1 MDLVDRQE
9 CQLRKLSQ
17 QLQKE
22 ISKCKL
28 LEQKLETSEAQMRAV
43 FEAMTDVVLMINL
56 HNNELGS
63 IKVLPTKPNQ
73 IYTDDTDVISQT
85 VEQFFHEQTAQVWL
99 EKVRQA
105 LELQQTLYFDY
116 YLSEQEHKVWFS
128 ASISPTSDQSVLW
141 VARDISDRK
150 QAEIELQHAKEAAE
164 AANKAKSQ
172 FLAAMSHELRTPLNS
187 ILGFSQIMYDD
198 TSCIGENREYLEI
211 INKSGQHLLQLINDV
226 LEMSK
231 IEAGRI
237 KLNEKKLDLYSLLDS
252 LENMLRLKATDKK
265 LTLVFERSPSL
276 PQYIIT
282 DESKLRQVLL
292 NLLGNAIKF
301 TQAGSVTLRVSM
313 GQQRQGGHGGH
324 GGQGGEEGH
333 GGQGGEEGQE
343 GHGDMGKIFDR
354 FFASPRLDVSP
365 SSPNP
370 QSPIPDPL
378 FLIFEIEDTGSGIS
392 AEEIN
397 NLFEA
402 FVQTDT
408 GRRSQEGTGLGLAI
422 SRKFVQLMGGDIT
435 VNSVLGQGSLFA
447 FHIRIKLAQIKQQP
461 KELSSQR
468 VKCLAP
474 DQPIYRLLIVEDN
487 QDHRQFLIKLLRPLG
502 FEIQQAENGQQGIAM
517 WENWHPHIIF
527 MDMQMPVMDGYEATR
542 EIKTRERK
550 DAQHNRYDNV
560 DNKNIPS
567 SSNSHFCTS
576 SFHTKII
583 ALTAYAFEEQ
593 RQVMISAGCDDFI
606 SKPFREEEIFDQ
618 LTKHL
623 GVRYIY
629 SESIVEQNNAV
640 RCRRLTC
647 EDLKVMPD
655 TWIQKL
661 YTAAKECNDESIFQ
675 LLAEIPTKYPNLIEV
690 LRQITYNFRFE
701 EIIEITEFL
710 IR

>member
-1 MDLVDRQE
+1 MDLVDCQE
-9 CQLRKLSQ
+9 CQLKNLSQ

-28 LEQKLETSEAQMRAV
+28 LEQRLETSEAQMRAV
-43 FEAMTDVVLMINL
+43 FEAMTDIVLMLNL
-56 HNNELGS
+56 HNNQLGS
-63 IKVLPTKPNQ
+63 IKILPTKPNQ

-85 VEQFFHEQTAQVWL
+85 IEQFFHEQTAPVWL

-105 LELQQTLYFDY
+105 LELQRTLHFDY
-116 YLSEQEHKVWFS
+116 YLYRQEHKIWFS

-198 TSCIGENREYLEI
+198 TSCDGEHREYLEI

-252 LENMLRLKATDKK
+252 LEDMLRLKATDKK
-265 LTLVFERSPSL
+265 LTLVFERSPSV
-276 PQYIIT
+276 PRYIIT
-282 DESKLRQVLL
+282 DESKLLQVLL

-301 TQAGSVTLRVSM
+301 TPAGSVTLRVRM
-313 GQQRQGGHGGH
+313 EQEGQEGQGGHG
-324 GGQGGEEGH
+324 
-333 GGQGGEEGQE
+333 GQE
-343 GHGDMGKIFDR
+343 GHGDTGKIFDR
-354 FFASPRLDVSP
+354 FSTSARLNVSP

-378 FLIFEIEDTGSGIS
+378 FLIFEVDDTGSGIAS
-392 AEEIN
+392 EEIN

-447 FHIRIKLAQIKQQP
+447 FHIRIKLAEIKQQP

-487 QDHRQFLIKLLRPLG
+487 QDHRQFLVKLLRPLG
-502 FEIQQAENGQQGIAM
+502 FEIQEAENGQQGIAI
-517 WENWHPHIIF
+517 WESWHPHIIF
-527 MDMQMPVMDGYEATR
+527 MDMQMPIMDGYEATR
-542 EIKTRERK
+542 EIKTRQRK
-550 DAQHNRYDNV
+550 DVMRKIEDAQRNRCED
-560 DNKNIPS
+560 KESIS
-567 SSNSHFCTS
+567 SAFPASSHPHLCTS
-576 SFHTKII
+576 SSHTKII

-593 RQVMISAGCDDFI
+593 RQAMISAGCDDFI
-606 SKPFREEEIFDQ
+606 SKPFREEEVFAH
-618 LTKHL
+618 LAKHL

-629 SESIVEQNNAV
+629 LEPGIVDQNHAV
-640 RCRRLTC
+640 QSRKLTP

-661 YTAAKECNDESIFQ
+661 HIAAKECNDESIFQ
-675 LLAEIPTKYPNLIEV
+675 LLAKIPRQYSTLIEF
-690 LRQITYNFRFE
+690 LTQITYNFRFD

-710 IR
+710 LT

>member
-28 LEQKLETSEAQMRAV
+28 LEQRLETSEAQMRAV

-56 HNNELGS
+56 HNNQLGS
-63 IKVLPTKPNQ
+63 IKVLPTKPNP
-73 IYTDDTDVISQT
+73 IYTDDIDVISQT
-85 VEQFFHEQTAQVWL
+85 VDQFFHEQTAQVWL

-105 LELQQTLYFDY
+105 LEIQQTLYFDY
-116 YLSEQEHKVWFS
+116 YLCRQEHKVWFS

-150 QAEIELQHAKEAAE
+150 QTEIELQHAKEAAE

-198 TSCIGENREYLEI
+198 TSCIGENRECLEI

-231 IEAGRI
+231 IEAGKI
-237 KLNEKKLDLYSLLDS
+237 KLNEKNLDLYSLLDS
-252 LENMLRLKATDKK
+252 LEDMLRLKATDKK
-265 LTLVFERSPSL
+265 LTLVFERSPL
-276 PQYIIT
+276 VPQFIIT

-301 TQAGSVTLRVSM
+301 TQAGSVTLRVRM
-313 GQQRQGGHGGH
+313 GHGGHGGH
-324 GGQGGEEGH
+324 GGQGG
-333 GGQGGEEGQE
+333 QGGEGNT
-343 GHGDMGKIFDR
+343 GKIFDR
-354 FFASPRLDVSP
+354 FSVSPRLNVSP
-365 SSPNP
+365 SSPNS
-370 QSPIPDPL
+370 QSLLPDPL
-378 FLIFEIEDTGSGIS
+378 SLIFEVEDTGSGIS
-392 AEEIN
+392 SEEIN

-435 VNSVLGQGSLFA
+435 VNSVLGQRSIFA
-447 FHIRIKLAQIKQQP
+447 FYIQAKLAQITQRQNQ
-461 KELSSQR
+461 LSSQR

-474 DQPIYRLLIVEDN
+474 NQPIYRLLLVDDN
-487 QDHRQFLIKLLRPLG
+487 QDHRQFLVKLLRPLG
-502 FEIQQAENGQQGIAM
+502 FEIQQAENGQQGIAI
-517 WENWHPHIIF
+517 WESWHPHIIF

-542 EIKTRERK
+542 EIKARERK
-550 DAQHNRYDNV
+550 DAQQNRYDKPE
-560 DNKNIPS
+560 NKNIPAS
-567 SSNSHFCTS
+567 SYSHLCTS

-618 LTKHL
+618 IAKHL

-629 SESIVEQNNAV
+629 LEPGIVDQNHV
-640 RCRRLTC
+640 VQRRRLTR
-647 EDLKVMPD
+647 EDLEVMPD
-655 TWIQKL
+655 TWIKKL
-661 YTAAKECNDESIFQ
+661 RMAAKECNDKSIFQ
-675 LLAEIPTKYPNLIEV
+675 LLAQIPTQYPSLIEV
-690 LRQITYNFRFE
+690 LTQITYNFRFD
-701 EIIEITEFL
+701 EIIKITEFL
-710 IR
+710 IRQNLE

>member
-28 LEQKLETSEAQMRAV
+28 LEQRLETSEAQMRAV

-56 HNNELGS
+56 HNNQLGS
-63 IKVLPTKPNQ
+63 IKILPTKPNQ
-73 IYTDDTDVISQT
+73 IYTDDTDVISQM

-99 EKVRQA
+99 KKVRQA
-105 LELQQTLYFDY
+105 VELQQTLYFDY
-116 YLSEQEHKVWFS
+116 YLDRQEHKVWFS
-128 ASISPTSDQSVLW
+128 ASISPKSDQSVLW

-150 QAEIELQHAKEAAE
+150 QAEIELQHAKEVAE

-198 TSCIGENREYLEI
+198 TSCNSENQEYLEI

-231 IEAGRI
+231 IEAGKI

-252 LENMLRLKATDKK
+252 LEDMLRLKATDKK
-265 LTLVFERSPSL
+265 LTLVFERSPSV

-301 TQAGSVTLRVSM
+301 TQAGSVTLRVVISPTSFVIGEQEKQM
-313 GQQRQGGHGGH
+313 TYDQGQMTIHFQ
-324 GGQGGEEGH
+324 
-333 GGQGGEEGQE
+333 
-343 GHGDMGKIFDR
+343 
-354 FFASPRLDVSP
+354 V
-365 SSPNP
+365 
-370 QSPIPDPL
+370 
-378 FLIFEIEDTGSGIS
+378 EDTGSGIS
-392 AEEIN
+392 SEEIN

-402 FVQTDT
+402 FVQTNT

-435 VNSVLGQGSLFA
+435 VNSVLGQGSIFA
-447 FHIRIKLAQIKQQP
+447 FHIRAKLAQTTQQQNQ
-461 KELSSQR
+461 LSSQR

-474 DQPIYRLLIVEDN
+474 NQPIYRLLLVEDN
-487 QDHRQFLIKLLRPLG
+487 QDHRQFLVKLLKPLD
-502 FEIQQAENGQQGIAM
+502 FEIQQAENGQKGVAI
-517 WENWHPHIIF
+517 WESWHPHIIF
-527 MDMQMPVMDGYEATR
+527 MDMQMPVMDGYEATT
-542 EIKTRERK
+542 EIRK
-550 DAQHNRYDNV
+550 KQDAQKNRSDHAK
-560 DNKNIPS
+560 NKNIP
-567 SSNSHFCTS
+567 TS

-593 RQVMISAGCDDFI
+593 RQAMISAGCDDFI

-618 LTKHL
+618 IAKHL
-623 GVRYIY
+623 GVSYIY
-629 SESIVEQNNAV
+629 FESGIVDQNNAV
-640 RCRRLTC
+640 QYRRLTH

-661 YTAAKECNDESIFQ
+661 YTAAKECNDEIIFQ
-675 LLAEIPTKYPNLIEV
+675 LLVHIPTQYPNLIE
-690 LRQITYNFRFE
+690 LLTQITYNFRFD

-710 IR
+710 IREKLE

>member
-28 LEQKLETSEAQMRAV
+28 LEQRLETSEAQMRAV

-56 HNNELGS
+56 HNNQLGS
-63 IKVLPTKPNQ
+63 IKILPTKPNQ

-99 EKVRQA
+99 KKVRQA
-105 LELQQTLYFDY
+105 VELQQTLYFDY
-116 YLSEQEHKVWFS
+116 YLDRQEHKVWFS
-128 ASISPTSDQSVLW
+128 ASISPKSDQSVLW

-150 QAEIELQHAKEAAE
+150 QAEIELQHAKEVAE

-198 TSCIGENREYLEI
+198 TSCNSENQEYLEI

-231 IEAGRI
+231 IEAGKI

-252 LENMLRLKATDKK
+252 LEDMLRLKATDKK
-265 LTLVFERSPSL
+265 LTLVFERSPSV

-301 TQAGSVTLRVSM
+301 TQAGSVTLRVVISPTSFVIGEQEKQM
-313 GQQRQGGHGGH
+313 TYDQGQMTIHFQ
-324 GGQGGEEGH
+324 
-333 GGQGGEEGQE
+333 
-343 GHGDMGKIFDR
+343 
-354 FFASPRLDVSP
+354 V
-365 SSPNP
+365 
-370 QSPIPDPL
+370 
-378 FLIFEIEDTGSGIS
+378 EDTGSGIS
-392 AEEIN
+392 SEEIN

-402 FVQTDT
+402 FVQTNT

-435 VNSVLGQGSLFA
+435 VNSVLGQGSIFA
-447 FHIRIKLAQIKQQP
+447 FHIRAKLAQTTQQQNQ
-461 KELSSQR
+461 LSSQR

-474 DQPIYRLLIVEDN
+474 NQPIYRLLLVEDN
-487 QDHRQFLIKLLRPLG
+487 QDHRQFLVKLLKPLG
-502 FEIQQAENGQQGIAM
+502 FEIQQAENGQKGVAI
-517 WENWHPHIIF
+517 WESWHPHIIF
-527 MDMQMPVMDGYEATR
+527 MDMQMPVMDGYEATT
-542 EIKTRERK
+542 EIRK
-550 DAQHNRYDNV
+550 KQDAQKNRSDHAK
-560 DNKNIPS
+560 NKNIP
-567 SSNSHFCTS
+567 TS

-593 RQVMISAGCDDFI
+593 RQAMISAGCDDFI

-618 LTKHL
+618 IAKHL
-623 GVRYIY
+623 GVSYIY
-629 SESIVEQNNAV
+629 FESGIVDQNNAV
-640 RCRRLTC
+640 QYRRLTH

-661 YTAAKECNDESIFQ
+661 YTAAKECNDEIIFQ
-675 LLAEIPTKYPNLIEV
+675 LLVHIPTQYPNLIE
-690 LRQITYNFRFE
+690 LLTQITYNFRFD

-710 IR
+710 IREKLE

>member
-28 LEQKLETSEAQMRAV
+28 LEQRLETSEAQMRAV

-56 HNNELGS
+56 HNNQLGS
-63 IKVLPTKPNQ
+63 IKILPTKPNQ

-85 VEQFFHEQTAQVWL
+85 IEQFFHEQTAQIWL
-99 EKVRQA
+99 EKVKQA
-105 LELQQTLYFDY
+105 VEVQQTLYFDY
-116 YLSEQEHKVWFS
+116 YLCRQEHKVWFS

-231 IEAGRI
+231 IEAGKI
-237 KLNEKKLDLYSLLDS
+237 KLNEKKLDLYGLLDS
-252 LENMLRLKATDKK
+252 LEDMLRFKATDKK
-265 LTLVFERSPSL
+265 LTLVFERSPSV

-301 TQAGSVTLRVSM
+301 TQAGSVTLRVRM
-313 GQQRQGGHGGH
+313 GHEGQGAQGRQG
-324 GGQGGEEGH
+324 
-333 GGQGGEEGQE
+333 
-343 GHGDMGKIFDR
+343 R
-354 FFASPRLDVSP
+354 NFFQCPM
-365 SSPNP
+365 PNS
-370 QSPIPDPL
+370 QSPIPDPRSL
-378 FLIFEIEDTGSGIS
+378 TFEVEDTGSGIAS
-392 AEEIN
+392 EEIN

-435 VNSVLGQGSLFA
+435 VNSVLEQGSLFT
-447 FHIRIKLAQIKQQP
+447 FHIQIKLAEIKQQP

-487 QDHRQFLIKLLRPLG
+487 QDHRQFLVKLLRPLG
-502 FEIQQAENGQQGIAM
+502 FEIQQAENGQQSIAM
-517 WENWHPHIIF
+517 WESWHPHIIF
-527 MDMQMPVMDGYEATR
+527 MDMQMPIMDGYEATK
-542 EIKTRERK
+542 EIKGREQSK
-550 DAQHNRYDNV
+550 SGVGENHHINT
-560 DNKNIPS
+560 PS
-567 SSNSHFCTS
+567 R
-576 SFHTKII
+576 TKII

-593 RQVMISAGCDDFI
+593 RQAMISAGCDDFI
-606 SKPFREEEIFDQ
+606 SKPFREEEIFAH
-618 LTKHL
+618 LAKHL

-629 SESIVEQNNAV
+629 LEPGIVDQNNFV
-640 RCRRLTC
+640 QSRKLTP

-661 YTAAKECNDESIFQ
+661 RTAAKECNDESIFQ
-675 LLAEIPTKYPNLIEV
+675 LLAKIPRQYPTLIEF
-690 LRQITYNFRFE
+690 LTQITYNFRFD

-710 IR
+710 IT